1 MNIVIFIEAVAID
14 ECVKASMSV
23 AEHPLDEF
31 RRTQPSIA
39 EGAIFKAIGLN
50 TEGTSSAIQSASLG
64 VVVINER
71 GQGEEEI
78 ELLGHVTAH
87 LEMTVQ
93 VIAPAYVHM
102 ATGSTHRLIS
112 GGLRIGFTTP
122 AAIVGVTA
130 KLKCCFRLAVEILT
144 IEVSDRGD
152 SDVVIRHHASKRIE
166 HRVDVHKE
174 LISIRCGFDV
184 ELKSHTIHLDSAL
197 VYTLRVLLVSL
208 DEIVG
213 RAENAL
219 LLNKNFRVSTNK
231 NSGHFIYSSENY

>member
-1 MNIVIFIEAVAID
+1 MF
-14 ECVKASMSV
+14 
-23 AEHPLDEF
+23 
-31 RRTQPSIA
+31 
-39 EGAIFKAIGLN
+39 
-50 TEGTSSAIQSASLG
+50 
-64 VVVINER
+64 
-71 GQGEEEI
+71 
-78 ELLGHVTAH
+78 GHVTTH
-87 LEMTVQ
+87 IEVVIQ
-93 VIAPAYVHM
+93 IIAPAYVHM
-102 ATGSTHRLIS
+102 ATGSAHRLVS

-130 KLKCCFRLAVEILT
+130 KLKCCFRLAIKILT

-152 SDVVIRHHASKRIE
+152 SDVVIRHHASQRVE

-174 LISIRCGFDV
+174 LIGIGSGFDV
-184 ELKSHTIHLDSAL
+184 ELKSHAIHLDSAL
-197 VYTLRVLLVSL
+197 INTLGILLVSL